1 MSYLEKLKIL
11 LNQIKDTRHQL
22 QWDSDIKKEERY
34 KMLYDYDLEIY
45 KLELLIINE
54 IEKCSQDNTAEK

>member
-34 KMLYDYDLEIY
+34 KMLYDYDL
-45 KLELLIINE
+45 
-54 IEKCSQDNTAEK
+54 